1 MKEIKLEDNNG
12 GIRLRFQVA
21 GKRFVFSPIR
31 GARFANDWDRK
42 RAEAIANTIQADIS
56 TGHFDPTLEKYKLQS
71 GVEIQKGLAKVA
83 KELAEAEAQRRPLPD
98 LRDLWGQY
106 RAFKAKT
113 LAPSTI
119 AIDFDRRVGN
129 TLPQL
134 PTTDLR
140 GVVEIRDWLLENKT
154 PEQTKKII
162 TQLSACC
169 DWAQESGLIPAN
181 PFSGMAKRVRV
192 TKKDDD
198 DDINPFTAEERD
210 RVCEAFS
217 RTRYYRHYFNLVRF
231 LFFTGCRPNEALAL
245 TWEDDKGSK
254 LIFNKGFV
262 AGVTKKGLK
271 TQRQRKL
278 TVNAQVREILDSQR
292 DYLRK
297 AGYHSPLIFPSA
309 EGMEIDWGNFTNR
322 AWRRI
327 LESLEGIEYRNP
339 YQCRHTF
346 ITLAIKAG
354 VSYPDLAKHCGNSP
368 EMILKKYQGVSRGFV
383 MPSL

>member
-42 RAEAIANTIQADIS
+42 RAEGIAQTIQADIS

-98 LRDLWGQY
+98 LGDLWKSY
-106 RAFKAKT
+106 RDFKAKT

-119 AIDFDRRVGN
+119 SIDFDRRVGN

-154 PEQTKKII
+154 AEQTKKIL

-169 DWAQESGLIPAN
+169 DWAKESGLIPAN
-181 PFSGMAKRVRV
+181 PFGGMAKRVKVGR
-192 TKKDDD
+192 DDGD
-198 DDINPFTAEERD
+198 EFINPFTTEERD
-210 RVCEAFS
+210 RVINGFEAN
-217 RTRYYRHYFNLVRF
+217 RYYRHYANLVRF
-231 LFFTGCRPNEALAL
+231 LFFTGCRPSEALAL
-245 TWEDDKGSK
+245 TWEDDKGTK

-262 AGVTKKGLK
+262 GGTTKKGLK
-271 TQRQRKL
+271 TQRQRKI
-278 TVNAQVREILDSQR
+278 TINAQVREILDSQR
-292 DYLRK
+292 DYLQK
-297 AGYHSPLIFPSA
+297 TAYDSQLIFPSP
-309 EGMEIDWGNFTNR
+309 EGKEIDWGNFTSR

-339 YQCRHTF
+339 YQTRHTF
-346 ITLAIKAG
+346 ITLAIRAG